1 MKVLCFDIGGTY
13 IKYGV
18 VENGK
23 VIEKASVK
31 TDAALGQQALI
42 LRLLHTTREMMK
54 KHKVEGVGVSC
65 AGSINIET
73 GTVIVAP
80 EHIKEFI
87 GLNFKQIFKDNFGLE
102 CFADNDVNCFAVAEG
117 ESGAAKKMNSYL
129 TMTIGTGI
137 GGAIVIRKQI
147 WRGSFYNG
155 AEFGRMF
162 ISDKKYEAICSTA
175 SLVRA
180 ARKAGL
186 SVNNGVEVFEIYDNK
201 NHEKNALA
209 VKIVKEFYQNLAFGI
224 ANLFYIFDP
233 EAIIIGGG
241 ISNRQRLAK
250 EIRQEL
256 KKILDPAFFRN
267 AELLNAEHAN
277 DGGMIGAYYN
287 FVKAFEKQESE
298 N

>member
-1 MKVLCFDIGGTY
+1 MKVLCYDIGGTD
-13 IKYGV
+13 IKYGI
-18 VENGK
+18 VEDGNL
-23 VIEKASVK
+23 IEKASVR

-42 LRLLHTTREMMK
+42 LRLVHTTREMLK
-54 KHKVEGVGVSC
+54 KHEVEGVGVSC

-73 GTVIVAP
+73 GTVIAAP
-80 EHIKEFI
+80 EHIKEFL
-87 GLNFKQIFKDNFGLE
+87 GLNFKQIFKDNFNLK
-102 CFADNDVNCFAVAEG
+102 CFADNDVNCFAIAEG
-117 ESGAAKKMNSYL
+117 ESGAAKKMSTYL

-137 GGAIVIRKQI
+137 GGGIVIRRQI

-162 ISDKKYEAICSTA
+162 ITDKKYEAICSTA

-186 SVNNGVEVFEIYDNK
+186 SVNNGVEVFEIYDDK

-209 VKIVKEFYQNLAFGI
+209 VKIVKEFYQSLAYGI

-241 ISNRQRLAK
+241 ISNRKRLAQ

-256 KKILDPAFFRN
+256 KKIIDPAFFRN
-267 AELLNAEHAN
+267 AVLLNAEHAN
-277 DGGMIGAYYN
+277 DGGMLGAYYN
-287 FVKAFEKQESE
+287 FVKAYAKPESE

>member
-102 CFADNDVNCFAVAEG
+102 CFADNDVNCFAVAG
-117 ESGAAKKMNSYL
+117 IGAAKN
-129 TMTIGTGI
+129 
-137 GGAIVIRKQI
+137 
-147 WRGSFYNG
+147 
-155 AEFGRMF
+155 E
-162 ISDKKYEAICSTA
+162 
-175 SLVRA
+175 
-180 ARKAGL
+180 
-186 SVNNGVEVFEIYDNK
+186 
-201 NHEKNALA
+201 
-209 VKIVKEFYQNLAFGI
+209 
-224 ANLFYIFDP
+224 
-233 EAIIIGGG
+233 
-241 ISNRQRLAK
+241 
-250 EIRQEL
+250 
-256 KKILDPAFFRN
+256 
-267 AELLNAEHAN
+267 
-277 DGGMIGAYYN
+277 YY
-287 FVKAFEKQESE
+287 
-298 N
+298 